1 MQYIR
6 CTLVAIHK
14 FKMAML
20 GIVTVVLTW
29 SPALQINYVV
39 CTLNSVL
46 MFLYPVFS
54 CGEPLGG

>member
-1 MQYIR
+1 
-6 CTLVAIHK
+6 
-14 FKMAML
+14 MALL